1 MKHGD
6 HQLGKFAPDAGAG
19 HDALDLPAQEVLA
32 VRELRERDAELFL
45 ELRIGEYSGA
55 VEARRMFEK
64 ALLVRGQ
71 LHVDAGQ
78 KHVVIGIVTGGEKVS
93 GDSRAGFQ
101 QVAPVVVAEAGD
113 LRCRPAEFV
122 MQFVRG
128 RFPAQDRR
136 ELVYGHVVG
145 VDLHGD
151 VFGHPDRVLVR
162 IDDTAEREQGVG
174 HPCGQRGAGM
184 RVVAVQGLFREQLRL
199 VEQHVARDGP
209 GPFVDLA
216 VDDAAEPVQ
225 QLAEVV
231 GRRDALV
238 FVPETH
244 VFVDEGGVDRDG
256 SDCGHNK
263 TSAERLSAVNRRL
276 QVGRGIRNSRRAGG
290 EYEKSH

>member
-1 MKHGD
+1 MYGSRS
-6 HQLGKFAPDAGAG
+6 GEFAADAGAS
-19 HDALDLPAQEVLA
+19 HDALDLPAQEVFA
-32 VRELRERDAELFL
+32 VGELRERDAELFL
-45 ELRIGEYSGA
+45 ELRVGEHGGA
-55 VEARRMFEK
+55 VETCRVFEK
-64 ALLVRGQ
+64 TLLVRGQ

-78 KHVVIGIVTGGEKVS
+78 QHVVISIVTGGEKVA
-93 GDSRAGFQ
+93 GNGRAGFQ
-101 QVAPVVVAEAGD
+101 QVAPVVVTETGY
-113 LRCRPAEFV
+113 LRSRPAEFV

-136 ELVYGHVVG
+136 ELVYGHVIG

-151 VFGHPDRVLVR
+151 VLGHPDRVLVR
-162 IDDTAEREQGVG
+162 IDDTAEGEQGVG

-209 GPFVDLA
+209 GPFVDLV

-244 VFVDEGGVDRDG
+244 VFVEEGGVDRDG
-256 SDCGHNK
+256 SDCGHK
-263 TSAERLSAVNRRL
+263 KPPRKDCPRRL
-276 QVGRGIRNSRRAGG
+276 GG
-290 EYEKSH
+290 YRWEGGSGTLNNIVQPHGFTDF